1 VCADCEFGI
10 GENLEQSLAILS
22 LKKSRNDEAMMVED
36 MKVGRIG

>member
-1 VCADCEFGI
+1 VCAGCELGV

-36 MKVGRIG
+36 RKFGRTG